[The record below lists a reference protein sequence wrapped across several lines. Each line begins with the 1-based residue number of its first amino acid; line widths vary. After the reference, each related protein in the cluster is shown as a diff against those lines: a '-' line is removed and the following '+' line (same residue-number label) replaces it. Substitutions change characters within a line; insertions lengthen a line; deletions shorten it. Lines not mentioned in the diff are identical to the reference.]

1 MRAAVITR
9 PGGPEVLEIRDVE
22 APVIDDDQLLV
33 RVRASG
39 LNRADIHQR
48 NGGYPAPPGSPADI
62 PGLEYA
68 GEVVELGKH
77 VHDFAIGDRVFG
89 IAGGGAHAELIAVH
103 ARTAARAPSR
113 LSWTDAGAVPEAFI
127 TAHDALVT
135 QAHLTR
141 GERVL
146 IHAVGSGVGLAA
158 VQVARAV
165 GAIPFGTSRT
175 ADKIDRALPYGLER
189 GGELRDAKALSE
201 LARDWAPGGF
211 DVVLDLVG
219 GAYTPASIDLLAT
232 RGRLMLVG
240 LVAGATATFD
250 LRRVLSRR
258 VSVIGT
264 VLRARSV
271 DEKAAATAAFIRDL
285 GGLFERGSLRPVV
298 DREFSLDR
306 IADAHRRMESN
317 ESFGKVLIVP

>member
-1 MRAAVITR
+1 
-9 PGGPEVLEIRDVE
+9 
-22 APVIDDDQLLV
+22 
-33 RVRASG
+33 
-39 LNRADIHQR
+39 
-48 NGGYPAPPGSPADI
+48 
-62 PGLEYA
+62 
-68 GEVVELGKH
+68 
-77 VHDFAIGDRVFG
+77 
-89 IAGGGAHAELIAVH
+89 
-103 ARTAARAPSR
+103 
-113 LSWTDAGAVPEAFI
+113 
-127 TAHDALVT
+127 
-135 QAHLTR
+135 
-141 GERVL
+141 
-146 IHAVGSGVGLAA
+146 
-158 VQVARAV
+158 
-165 GAIPFGTSRT
+165 
-175 ADKIDRALPYGLER
+175 
-189 GGELRDAKALSE
+189 
-201 LARDWAPGGF
+201 
-211 DVVLDLVG
+211 VLDLVG
-219 GAYTPASIDLLAT
+219 GTYTPASIDLLAT

>member
-9 PGGPEVLEIRDVE
+9 PGGPEVLEIREVDPPRV
-22 APVIDDDQLLV
+22 DDDGLLV

-48 NGGYPAPPGSPADI
+48 NGGYPAPPGSPRDI

-68 GEVVELGKH
+68 GEVVEIGRN
-77 VHDFAIGDRVFG
+77 VRDFAIGDRVFG
-89 IAGGGAHAELIAVH
+89 IAGGGAHAELVAVH
-103 ARTAARAPSR
+103 ARATAHIPVT
-113 LSWTDAGAVPEAFI
+113 LSWTDAGAIPEAFI

-135 QAHLTR
+135 QAKLTR

-175 ADKIDRALPYGLER
+175 ADKIDRAFPYGLER
-189 GGELRDAKALSE
+189 GAQLREPAGLAE
-201 LARDWAPGGF
+201 LAREWAPAGF
-211 DVVLDLVG
+211 DAVLDLVG
-219 GAYTPASIDLLAT
+219 GPYTPASIETLAL
-232 RGRLMLVG
+232 RGRLILVG
-240 LVAGATATFD
+240 LVAGASATFD
-250 LRRVLSRR
+250 LRRILSRR
-258 VSVIGT
+258 VALIGT

-271 DEKAAATAAFIRDL
+271 DEKAAATSAFIHDL
-285 GGLFERGSLRPVV
+285 GPAFEAGQLRAAV
-298 DREFSLDR
+298 DREFPLDR

-317 ESFGKVLIVP
+317 ETFGKVLILP